1 MYDLVIQN
9 GTIITPTST
18 FQADIAVKD
27 GKICTIAT
35 SIPADGT
42 KTVDAA
48 GKLVLPGAIDPTP
61 IWPCPSAEP
70 SPLTTT
76 MPAPGL
82 RSAAVPPRC
91 SISPYRILGNPW

>member
-35 SIPADGT
+35 SIPADG
-42 KTVDAA
+42 A
-48 GKLVLPGAIDPTP
+48 
-61 IWPCPSAEP
+61 
-70 SPLTTT
+70 
-76 MPAPGL
+76 
-82 RSAAVPPRC
+82 RQ
-91 SISPYRILGNPW
+91 